1 MEQTKETEA
10 TLDVII
16 EALIAISVVSKGL
29 AKKAMILS
37 MKEKEKEGKKDEK

>member
-16 EALIAISVVSKGL
+16 ETLIAISVVSKGL
-29 AKKAMILS
+29 VKKAMMLS
-37 MKEKEKEGKKDEK
+37 IKEKEKEGKKDE

>member
-29 AKKAMILS
+29 AKKAMMIS
-37 MKEKEKEGKKDEK
+37 M

>member
-16 EALIAISVVSKGL
+16 EALIAISIVSKGL
-29 AKKAMILS
+29 IKVL
-37 MKEKEKEGKKDEK
+37 